1 MQVADRPATLQVP
14 RAPALTPDR
23 SICTLS
29 CAGRHA
35 GFSGRRVR
43 LEHTKAQVWTF
54 MARWEPDPGPAA
66 TVAAHPVQGSEFS
79 NVPQQLVQYSTV
91 VLGQA
96 PVVFLGPLSR
106 ACGAL
111 GNGWNGTERFGMMQ
125 SSHRFA
131 P

>member
-79 NVPQQLVQYSTV
+79 NVPQQLVQYSS
-91 VLGQA
+91 A
-96 PVVFLGPLSR
+96 PSCSSDHLAELVERSEMD
-106 ACGAL
+106 
-111 GNGWNGTERFGMMQ
+111 GTELND
-125 SSHRFA
+125 SA
-131 P
+131 